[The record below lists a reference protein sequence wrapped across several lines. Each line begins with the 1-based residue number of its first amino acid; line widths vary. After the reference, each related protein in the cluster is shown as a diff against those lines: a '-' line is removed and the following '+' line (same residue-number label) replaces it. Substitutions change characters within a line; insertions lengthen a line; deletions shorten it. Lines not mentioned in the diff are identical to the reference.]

1 MRSCG
6 LTWAVETQRQWSERS
21 HRMDVGTRGPPP
33 RSLAHQGLKNAIQR
47 GDAGSGYPDRT
58 AWRHGA
64 AHPLAAWYDKT
75 SPSFADAIALVRRHL
90 WVQQGTFMP
99 SEREHESIKVPR
111 LLYHRMLDSLA
122 YAA

>member
-6 LTWAVETQRQWSERS
+6 LTWAWKPSASGRNEPSPV
-21 HRMDVGTRGPPP
+21 PPP
-33 RSLAHQGLKNAIQR
+33 RSLACSAWWLAADILIEQR
-47 GDAGSGYPDRT
+47 GGMAPRT
-58 AWRHGA
+58 
-64 AHPLAAWYDKT
+64 AAWYDKT

-111 LLYHRMLDSLA
+111 LLYHRMLDTLA

>member
-1 MRSCG
+1 MV
-6 LTWAVETQRQWSERS
+6 T
-21 HRMDVGTRGPPP
+21 
-33 RSLAHQGLKNAIQR
+33 LAADILIEQR
-47 GDAGSGYPDRT
+47 GGMAPRT
-58 AWRHGA
+58 
-64 AHPLAAWYDKT
+64 AAWYDKT

-99 SEREHESIKVPR
+99 SEREHEHESIKVPR